1 VAQRVLFLRA
11 AGRHR
16 DGSSR
21 VVEIFAAELEVKKMA
36 IYRWQGVSPR
46 GETITGEME
55 AATRDAV
62 LARLRAQRI
71 QPIPAKIRERGK
83 GLDKEITIPGFGEKV
98 KTHDVVVF
106 TRQLGTMID
115 AGLPIVQCLDILG
128 SQTENKKFRG
138 IIKQLKDDVE
148 SGSTFTEALKKHPK
162 IFDELF
168 VNMISA
174 GEIGGILDTI
184 LQRLSVYMEKSM
196 KLKAKIKGA
205 MIYPATIITVA
216 TGVTAVLLVWVIPV
230 FAELFSSFGQ
240 ELPAPTQF
248 VINLSNFTI
257 AYFHFIT
264 MVFMAI
270 AVALR
275 YTYKTEN
282 GRLMMDRAFLEA
294 PVFGDLIRKS
304 SIARFSRTLSTLV
317 SSGVPILD
325 ALLITAKTAGN
336 KVVERA
342 VLATRLSISEGNS
355 ISEPL
360 IQSKVFPPMVCQM
373 IAVGESTGALDAML
387 QKIAEFYEDEVDN
400 MVANLTTLMEPL
412 VILFLGV
419 IIGGLVI
426 SMYLP
431 IFKLGSVIG

>member
-1 VAQRVLFLRA
+1 
-11 AGRHR
+11 
-16 DGSSR
+16 
-21 VVEIFAAELEVKKMA
+21 MA
-36 IYRWQGVSPR
+36 VFRWQGVSPR
-46 GETITGEME
+46 GDTISGEME
-55 AATRDAV
+55 ASTRDAV

-83 GLDKEITIPGFGEKV
+83 GFDKEINIPGFGESIRAR
-98 KTHDVVVF
+98 DIVVF

-115 AGLPIVQCLDILG
+115 AGLPIVQCLDIL
-128 SQTENKKFRG
+128 STQADKKRFRG
-138 IIKQLKDDVE
+138 IIRQLKEDVE
-148 SGSTFTEALKKHPK
+148 SGSTFTEALRKHPK
-162 IFDELF
+162 VFDDLF

-184 LQRLSVYMEKSM
+184 LQRLSVYMEKAM

-205 MIYPATIITVA
+205 MIYPVTIVTVA
-216 TGVTAVLLVWVIPV
+216 VGVTTVLLIWVIPV

-240 ELPAPTQF
+240 ALPAPTQF
-248 VINLSNFTI
+248 VINLSNFTV
-257 AYFHFIT
+257 AYFPYMIAIFVAA
-264 MVFMAI
+264 MVGVRQA
-270 AVALR
+270 
-275 YTYKTEN
+275 YKTEQ
-282 GRLMMDRAFLEA
+282 GRLVMDKMILQA

-304 SIARFSRTLSTLV
+304 SIARFTRTLSTLV

-325 ALLITAKTAGN
+325 ALLITAKTSGN

-342 VLATRLSISEGNS
+342 ILATRLSISEGNS

-360 IQSKVFPPMVCQM
+360 VQSKVFPPMVCQM
-373 IAVGESTGALDAML
+373 IAVGESTGALDSML

-400 MVANLTTLMEPL
+400 MVANLTTLMEPM

-431 IFKLGSVIG
+431 IFKLGAVIS

>member
-1 VAQRVLFLRA
+1 
-11 AGRHR
+11 
-16 DGSSR
+16 
-21 VVEIFAAELEVKKMA
+21 MA

-46 GETITGEME
+46 GETISGEME

-83 GLDKEITIPGFGEKV
+83 GLDREIALPGLGEKV
-98 KTHDVVVF
+98 KTRDVVVF

-115 AGLPIVQCLDILG
+115 AGLPIVQCLDILA

-138 IIKQLKDDVE
+138 IIRQLKEDVE
-148 SGSTFTEALKKHPK
+148 SGSTFTEALRKHNK
-162 IFDELF
+162 VFDDLF

-184 LQRLSVYMEKSM
+184 LARLSVYMEKSM

-216 TGVTAVLLVWVIPV
+216 TGVTAVLLIWVIPV
-230 FAELFSSFGQ
+230 FAELFGSFGQ

-257 AYFHFIT
+257 AYFHFLL
-264 MVFMAI
+264 MAAI
-270 AVALR
+270 AAAVALR
-275 YTYKTEN
+275 YSYQTEN
-282 GRLMMDRAFLEA
+282 GRMAMDRALLQA

-325 ALLITAKTAGN
+325 ALLITAKTSGN

-342 VLATRLSISEGNS
+342 ILATRLSISEGNS
-355 ISEPL
+355 IAEPL
-360 IQSKVFPPMVCQM
+360 VQSKVFPPMVCQM
-373 IAVGESTGALDAML
+373 ISVGESTGALDAML

-412 VILFLGV
+412 VILFLGI

>member
-1 VAQRVLFLRA
+1 
-11 AGRHR
+11 
-16 DGSSR
+16 
-21 VVEIFAAELEVKKMA
+21 MA

-83 GLDKEITIPGFGEKV
+83 GFDKEIAIPGFGESIKMR
-98 KTHDVVVF
+98 DVVVF

-128 SQTENKKFRG
+128 TQTENKKFRG
-138 IIKQLKDDVE
+138 VIRQLKDDVE
-148 SGSTFTEALKKHPK
+148 AGSTFTEALKKHPK
-162 IFDELF
+162 IFDDLF

-216 TGVTAVLLVWVIPV
+216 VGVTTVLLIWVIPV

-240 ELPAPTQF
+240 ALPAPTQF

-257 AYFHFIT
+257 AYFPYMLAVVIGSL
-264 MVFMAI
+264 
-270 AVALR
+270 VALR
-275 YTYKTEN
+275 QFYRTEQ
-282 GRLMMDRAFLEA
+282 GRLTMDKMFLQF
-294 PVFGDLIRKS
+294 PIFGELLRKS
-304 SIARFSRTLSTLV
+304 SIARFTRTLSTLV

-325 ALLITAKTAGN
+325 ALLITAKTSGN

-342 VLATRLSISEGNS
+342 ILATRLSISEGNS

-360 IQSKVFPPMVCQM
+360 VQSKVFPPMVCQM

-412 VILFLGV
+412 VILVLGV

>member
-1 VAQRVLFLRA
+1 
-11 AGRHR
+11 
-16 DGSSR
+16 
-21 VVEIFAAELEVKKMA
+21 MA
-36 IYRWQGVSPR
+36 VFRWQGVSPR
-46 GETITGEME
+46 GDTIGGEME
-55 AATRDAV
+55 APTRDAV

-71 QPIPAKIRERGK
+71 QPIPAKIKERGK
-83 GLDKEITIPGFGEKV
+83 GLDREINIPGFGETIKA
-98 KTHDVVVF
+98 KDVVVF

-115 AGLPIVQCLDILG
+115 AGLPIVQCLDILAA
-128 SQTENKKFRG
+128 QTENKKFRG
-138 IIKQLKDDVE
+138 VIKQLKEDVE
-148 SGSTFTEALKKHPK
+148 SGSTFTEALRKHNK

-184 LQRLSVYMEKSM
+184 LQRLSIYMEKSM

-216 TGVTAVLLVWVIPV
+216 VGVTAVLLVWVIPV
-230 FAELFSSFGQ
+230 FAELFSSFGHA
-240 ELPAPTQF
+240 LPAPTQF

-257 AYFHFIT
+257 AYFY
-264 MVFMAI
+264 FMIAGAI
-270 AVALR
+270 AAGVALR
-275 YTYKTEN
+275 QAYQTQG
-282 GRLMMDRAFLEA
+282 GRLAMDSALLQV
-294 PVFGDLIRKS
+294 PIFGELIRKS
-304 SIARFSRTLSTLV
+304 SIARFTRTLSTLV

-325 ALLITAKTAGN
+325 ALLITAKTSGN
-336 KVVERA
+336 RVVERA
-342 VLATRLSISEGNS
+342 ILATRLSISEGNS

-360 IQSKVFPPMVCQM
+360 VQSKVFPPMVCQM
-373 IAVGESTGALDAML
+373 IAVGESTGALDSML

-400 MVANLTTLMEPL
+400 MVANLTTLMEPM

-431 IFKLGSVIG
+431 IFQLGSVIS